1 MIELNYFDVGVIIV
15 VFVAVYLAFS
25 FFGETGE

>member
-1 MIELNYFDVGVIIV
+1 MELDYFEWGVVIA
-15 VFVAVYLAFS
+15 VFAAVYVAFS

>member
-1 MIELNYFDVGVIIV
+1 MELDYFESGVIIV